1 MPAAPNI
8 NKSIA
13 HQTVLVAPLDW
24 GLGHTTRCIPIIR
37 ALLEQHNKV
46 LLAAE
51 GNSAMLLQQE
61 FPDLTILP
69 LKGYRIQYAATR
81 RGFFWKMLY
90 QIPSMM
96 RTIRQEKKWLQQ
108 TMQSQDIDWVISDN
122 RFGLTH
128 PSLKSVF
135 ITHQLAI
142 QTGWKILDR
151 IVQHF
156 NYYFINQFTECWVPD
171 HAGEDNLAG
180 NLSHP
185 VSMPAIP
192 VKYLG
197 PVSRLEPAAVDA
209 CQGLICMVSGP
220 EPQRTIFEQLLVQKL
235 HHFSEPAILVRGL
248 PVNAAPIESLPP
260 TVVQYNHVSA
270 KELNQLLLR
279 SKWVIARA
287 GYSTIMD
294 LCALQKKAIVIPTP
308 GQTEQEYLAAYL
320 HDAQRFYSVSQN
332 EFQMTT
338 DLKALLA
345 FEKGY

>member
-1 MPAAPNI
+1 MSAAPNI

-37 ALLEQHNKV
+37 ALLGQQNKV

-51 GNSAMLLQQE
+51 GNSAILLQQE

-81 RGFFWKMLY
+81 WGFFWKMLF
-90 QIPSMM
+90 QIPSIL
-96 RTIRQEKKWLQQ
+96 RTIRYEKKWLQQ
-108 TMQSQDIDWVISDN
+108 TVQSQHIDWVISDN

-128 PSLKSVF
+128 PAVKSVF

-142 QTGWKILDR
+142 RTGWKMLDR
-151 IVQHF
+151 IVQHC
-156 NYYFINQFTECWVPD
+156 NYYFINQFMECWVPD
-171 HAGEDNLAG
+171 HAGEENLAG

-197 PVSRLEPAAVDA
+197 PVSRMEPAPVDA
-209 CQGLICMVSGP
+209 CEGLICMVSGP

-235 HHFSEPAILVRGL
+235 HHFAEPTILVRGL
-248 PVNAAPIESLPP
+248 PENTAPIESLPP
-260 TVVQYNHVSA
+260 TIVQYNHVSA
-270 KELNQLLLR
+270 KELNQLILR

-294 LCALQKKAIVIPTP
+294 VCALQKKAIIIPTP

-320 HDAQRFYSVSQN
+320 HDAKRFYSLSQN
-332 EFQMTT
+332 EFQLTK
-338 DLKALLA
+338 DLKELLA
-345 FEKGY
+345 F